1 MTEPGE
7 RLPWRPDP
15 LGAAVLLVLTAIAG
29 SLDAVAFVSLGGTF
43 VGNQTGTVLLLV
55 MGATDRAPVETG
67 AAAASLGSFIVGA
80 ALAGRVLPTTAPGRP
95 WPQHTRT
102 VLLVEVALIA
112 SGAALSA
119 IDDIH
124 SAAVVAPIALAMG
137 LQAGLARRVAL
148 PYLTAAF
155 ITGATTDGAMKSPLG
170 DRSTRWWWLAGMPI
184 LALVVGAAIGAFLR
198 HRGHRSCAVGHR
210 DVHCRRLGTHDD
222 PPARTCRAA
231 RRGRSSR
238 HRRRPTPRI
247 ERVTASA
254 GSSPAYS
261 PLAWR
266 SLSTCAGCASGSDTN
281 SCFCRP

>member
-184 LALVVGAAIGAFLR
+184 LALVVGAAIGAFLVTEDT
-198 HRGHRSCAVGHR
+198 GVALSVIATFTAVALGLTMIHPHEPAEPHDAVDHR
-210 DVHCRRLGTHDD
+210 DTGDD
-222 PPARTCRAA
+222 Q
-231 RRGRSSR
+231 
-238 HRRRPTPRI
+238 RPGS
-247 ERVTASA
+247 TA
-254 GSSPAYS
+254 
-261 PLAWR
+261 
-266 SLSTCAGCASGSDTN
+266 
-281 SCFCRP
+281 